1 MKKLLPIL
9 TGSVLAVSLFLIGCV
24 KSAAPAPPVTPPDS
38 TGTTTKPPA
47 PKTWYVSTVA
57 GSGTAGFADG
67 DSTLAEFSNAQC
79 IAIDQQGNLFVSD
92 LGNQRIRKI
101 TPGRQVT
108 TWTDDSIA
116 SLSLTSNINPV
127 FGNIFGIVI
136 DSKSNVYDIDYDLIR
151 QFSSPSTGTVFAGQM
166 LIGYKD
172 SIGTYADFNIIN
184 RLAIDRQD
192 NIYVP
197 DYDMSNVSHIR
208 KITPAGVV
216 STLSLQDNTGL
227 PGNSDGSDWYLYSIA
242 VDSSGNIYVSG
253 NGNMMIKKITPQ
265 GVVSVFA
272 GSAIG
277 LVDGKGTA
285 AMFGSVS
292 DLACDAAGNVWVA
305 DGMNNAIREVTPDG
319 TVTTIAGGG
328 GLSFAD
334 GPAKQ
339 AFFHYPSGIAV
350 AKDGTVYV
358 VDNGNNRIR
367 KIYQQ

>member
-9 TGSVLAVSLFLIGCV
+9 AGTTLAVSFVIVGCV
-24 KSAAPAPPVTPPDS
+24 KSAAPAASGTPADS
-38 TGTTTKPPA
+38 TGTTNSPT
-47 PKTWYVSTVA
+47 PKSWYVSTFA

-79 IAIDQQGNLFVSD
+79 ITIDPQGNLVVSD

-101 TPGRQVT
+101 SPTRQVT

-116 SLSLTSNINPV
+116 NLSLTDNTRPV
-127 FGNIFGIVI
+127 FGNIFGIVV
-136 DSKSNVYDIDYDLIR
+136 DSKSNIYDIDYSLVR
-151 QFSSPSTGTVFAGQM
+151 QFSSPTTGTIFAGQM

-172 SIGTYADFNIIN
+172 SIGTYADFNIIMH
-184 RLAIDRQD
+184 LAIDRQD
-192 NIYVP
+192 NIYLP
-197 DYDMSNVSHIR
+197 DYDMNNVSHVR
-208 KITPAGVV
+208 KITPGGVV
-216 STLSLQDNTGL
+216 STLSLQDNTGIT
-227 PGNSDGSDWYLYSIA
+227 GNSNGSVWYDYAIA
-242 VDSSGNIYVSG
+242 VDSTGNIYVGS

-265 GVVSVFA
+265 GVVSTFA
-272 GSAIG
+272 GSSIG
-277 LVDGKGTA
+277 FADGKGTA

-292 DLACDAAGNVWVA
+292 DMACDAAGDVWVV
-305 DGMNNAIREVTPDG
+305 DGINSAIREVTPDG

-328 GLSFAD
+328 GLNYAD

>member
-1 MKKLLPIL
+1 MWPIIRILFFPNRGTMKKPSTGLWLSSIL
-9 TGSVLAVSLFLIGCV
+9 VSLCFTACV
-24 KSAAPAPPVTPPDS
+24 KSAAPNTTSTKDSTSHPDS
-38 TGTTTKPPA
+38 TT
-47 PKTWYVSTVA
+47 PKTWYVSTFA

-67 DSTLAEFSNAQC
+67 
-79 IAIDQQGNLFVSD
+79 IDPQGNLVVGD

-101 TPGRQVT
+101 SPTRQVT

-116 SLSLTSNINPV
+116 NLSLTDNTRPV
-127 FGNIFGIVI
+127 FGNIFGIVV
-136 DSKSNVYDIDYDLIR
+136 DSKSNIYDIDYSLVR
-151 QFSSPSTGTVFAGQM
+151 QFSSPATGTIFAGQM

-172 SIGTYADFNIIN
+172 SIGTYADFNIIMH
-184 RLAIDRQD
+184 LAIDRQD
-192 NIYVP
+192 NIYLP

-216 STLSLQDNTGL
+216 STLSLQDNTGVS
-227 PGNSDGSDWYLYSIA
+227 GNSTGTLWYDYAIT
-242 VDSSGNIYVSG
+242 VDSTGNIYVGS
-253 NGNMMIKKITPQ
+253 NGNTMIKKITPQ

-272 GSAIG
+272 GSTMG
-277 LVDGKGTA
+277 LLDGKGTA

-292 DLACDAAGNVWVA
+292 DMACDAAGDVWVV
-305 DGMNNAIREVTPDG
+305 DGVNSAIREVTPDG

-328 GLSFAD
+328 GLNFAD
-334 GPAKQ
+334 GPARQ

-367 KIYQQ
+367 KIYQP